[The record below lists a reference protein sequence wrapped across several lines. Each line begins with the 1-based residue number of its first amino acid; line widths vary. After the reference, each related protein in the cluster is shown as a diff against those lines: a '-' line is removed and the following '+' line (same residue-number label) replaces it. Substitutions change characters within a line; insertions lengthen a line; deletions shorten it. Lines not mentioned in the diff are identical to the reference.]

1 MFLLILNPS
10 FQRQVVPL
18 GQNQMVTWWLLF
30 FFSRAVH
37 SASYGRG
44 SCSHHSP
51 FHSMRLWSHFI
62 WLPLF
67 LPPPAESF
75 QSILPAFIYCITSL
89 TSTSTTTVLTMLAV
103 FSFYRSSAIQE
114 LAQSPVS
121 CLSLSGGVNQSVASG
136 LFQEG
141 PALQPNNL
149 RGGWRRKGRWQNG
162 VFTYLRVWL
171 QREEGFSFSKLKQ
184 CNVSSFSCN
193 TAVLIH
199 STNPVTRQSKH
210 AVLKCCCRVSDLPSS
225 ISA

>member
-1 MFLLILNPS
+1 MLWQRLVFSSQPFPLHAPLISLHLIAPI
-10 FQRQVVPL
+10 P
-18 GQNQMVTWWLLF
+18 
-30 FFSRAVH
+30 AH
-37 SASYGRG
+37 
-44 SCSHHSP
+44 
-51 FHSMRLWSHFI
+51 
-62 WLPLF
+62 
-67 LPPPAESF
+67 PPAESF

-89 TSTSTTTVLTMLAV
+89 TSTSTTTVLTMPAV

-136 LFQEG
+136 LFQEV

-149 RGGWRRKGRWQNG
+149 RGDEGEKGGDRIVCLHMFG
-162 VFTYLRVWL
+162 SDY
-171 QREEGFSFSKLKQ
+171 REKKAFLFSKLKQ

>member
-1 MFLLILNPS
+1 MVTFLLFAS
-10 FQRQVVPL
+10 C
-18 GQNQMVTWWLLF
+18 
-30 FFSRAVH
+30 SRCISWV
-37 SASYGRG
+37 SWCYGRG

-51 FHSMRLWSHFI
+51 FHSMCLWSHFI

-67 LPPPAESF
+67 LPTPPAESF

-89 TSTSTTTVLTMLAV
+89 TSTSTTTVLTMPAV

-121 CLSLSGGVNQSVASG
+121 CLSLSGGLNQSVASG
-136 LFQEG
+136 LFQEV

-149 RGGWRRKGRWQNG
+149 RGDEGEKGGDRIVCLHMFG
-162 VFTYLRVWL
+162 SDY
-171 QREEGFSFSKLKQ
+171 REKKAFLFSKLKQ

-193 TAVLIH
+193 TAVLIY
-199 STNPVTRQSKH
+199 STNPVNRQSKH
-210 AVLKCCCRVSDLPSS
+210 AVLKCCCRVSDPPSS

>member
-1 MFLLILNPS
+1 
-10 FQRQVVPL
+10 
-18 GQNQMVTWWLLF
+18 MVTWWLLF
-30 FFSRAVH
+30 FSLRADQG
-37 SASYGRG
+37 ASHELVGVMAEAPVLITALSTPCAFDLTSFDCPY
-44 SCSHHSP
+44 SCP
-51 FHSMRLWSHFI
+51 
-62 WLPLF
+62 
-67 LPPPAESF
+67 PPPAESF

-89 TSTSTTTVLTMLAV
+89 TSTSTTTVLTMPAV
-103 FSFYRSSAIQE
+103 FSFCRSSAIQE
-114 LAQSPVS
+114 LAQRPVS

-136 LFQEG
+136 LFQEV

-149 RGGWRRKGRWQNG
+149 RGGWRRKGRWENG

-199 STNPVTRQSKH
+199 STNPVNRQSKH

>member
-1 MFLLILNPS
+1 MVTFLLFAS
-10 FQRQVVPL
+10 
-18 GQNQMVTWWLLF
+18 W
-30 FFSRAVH
+30 SRCISWV
-37 SASYGRG
+37 SWCYGRG

-67 LPPPAESF
+67 LPPPPAESF

-89 TSTSTTTVLTMLAV
+89 TSTSTTTVLTMPAV
-103 FSFYRSSAIQE
+103 FSFCRSSAIQE
-114 LAQSPVS
+114 LAQRPVS

-136 LFQEG
+136 LFQEV

-149 RGGWRRKGRWQNG
+149 KGGWRRKGRWENG

-199 STNPVTRQSKH
+199 STNPVNRQSKH